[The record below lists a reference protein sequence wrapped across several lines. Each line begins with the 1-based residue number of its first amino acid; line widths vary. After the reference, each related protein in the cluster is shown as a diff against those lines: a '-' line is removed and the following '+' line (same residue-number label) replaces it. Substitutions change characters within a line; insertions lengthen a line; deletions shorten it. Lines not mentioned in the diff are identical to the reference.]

1 MSPTDPSKAGELG
14 MYYFNAAV
22 PLAAASCF
30 KYAAGLE
37 PKAVRWRYYLG
48 LAQKSAYNAAEAT
61 ASFEAARA
69 LDPNYA
75 PILVEIGEQRIKTDI
90 ESARRLYQQAAKLSP
105 REPRAHFGLG
115 ECARLR
121 RDLAAAIPE
130 YEIAIELAP
139 AYGEAHQSLALCL
152 EASGKKSE
160 AARHR
165 ELLSVGRAPPVSQD
179 PLLLDLLSRS
189 TGGLQLL
196 HLARALTG
204 AGQIEQA
211 IETLQTAVEKDERDL
226 TARGALG
233 LLFDMTGQNQE
244 AVQQFRMILTHK
256 PNDFT
261 ALLNLANALTNA
273 DESEEA
279 EKYYEEVLSSEPN
292 NSRAVSLYAWHLLRR
307 GRSVEAGKYFERLV
321 QLKPEDPES
330 HFSFAVGL
338 VCLQRQETA
347 VDQYRRAVMLKSSA
361 GDLFPRFLS
370 KALGAMMQQQAVR
383 SDPAATTAVPKLLIE
398 FANALDLKQMPAE
411 ATAARVYRDVLLKQA
426 IAAARIG
433 KHADALGFVR
443 LTLADEGK
451 KGDAEVVQ
459 QLKKAVTVK
468 PKDVAVQHLLAI
480 VFLDI
485 DDPTGA
491 KNEWRKLVSKEPKYV
506 LAYIGWALE
515 MLREK
520 DFVEARRI
528 LEDGLKRVPES
539 PWLANALAWVL
550 ATAPDV
556 SQRKGPEAVQWAIK
570 ACAATGH
577 KNPVLLDTLAAA
589 HAAAGNFT
597 EAEKIELDAI
607 KLANN
612 IGQTS
617 FISVYRKRLIL
628 YEKKQ
633 PYVQTWETKD

>member
-1 MSPTDPSKAGELG
+1 M
-14 MYYFNAAV
+14 
-22 PLAAASCF
+22 
-30 KYAAGLE
+30 
-37 PKAVRWRYYLG
+37 
-48 LAQKSAYNAAEAT
+48 
-61 ASFEAARA
+61 
-69 LDPNYA
+69 
-75 PILVEIGEQRIKTDI
+75 
-90 ESARRLYQQAAKLSP
+90 
-105 REPRAHFGLG
+105 
-115 ECARLR
+115 
-121 RDLAAAIPE
+121 
-130 YEIAIELAP
+130 
-139 AYGEAHQSLALCL
+139 
-152 EASGKKSE
+152 
-160 AARHR
+160 
-165 ELLSVGRAPPVSQD
+165 SQD

-244 AVQQFRMILTHK
+244 AVQQFRMILTQK

-411 ATAARVYRDVLLKQA
+411 ATAARAYRDVLLNQA

-451 KGDAEVVQ
+451 KGDAEVIQ